1 MRPGGHVHVVP
12 VDPSLSPEDAWLEL
26 CIFGRR
32 VTLTGEP
39 AWAVVACDGEE
50 CRSIEREEPIPA

>member
-1 MRPGGHVHVVP
+1 MPPGGHTHTVP
-12 VDPSLSPEDAWLEL
+12 VDPSLSSEVAWREL

-32 VTLTGEP
+32 VTYTGEP

-50 CRSIEREEPIPA
+50 CRAIEREEGIPA